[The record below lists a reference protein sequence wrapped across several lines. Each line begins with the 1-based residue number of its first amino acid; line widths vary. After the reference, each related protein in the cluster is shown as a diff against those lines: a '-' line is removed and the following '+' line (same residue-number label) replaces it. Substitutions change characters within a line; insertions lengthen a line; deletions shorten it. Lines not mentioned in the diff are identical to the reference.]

1 MYKFV
6 RKILHRQI
14 IYEGIAAMLK
24 SNVFPYSA
32 LAVLCASSTVMA
44 QESNSLDLSL
54 QELMNVEVTSV
65 SKQKQPLSNSPAAI
79 YVITNDAIRHS
90 GATSIPQALRD
101 VPGLHVAQIDAQKWA
116 VSSRGFNGRYNNK
129 LLVMMDGR
137 TLYSPAFSG
146 VYWEVQDTLMAD
158 IERIEVIRGPSAALW
173 GANAV
178 NGVINII
185 TKHSADTLGGY
196 AELGAG
202 DFEQGFVGARYGTK
216 LADNASSR
224 LYIKG
229 NSRDSLEHN
238 PQDLDSSLA
247 DAATSVD
254 KNNDW
259 HHLQLGG
266 RVDIQLENDTSLTL
280 SSDLYTSKMHQ
291 ASNIASMDSPVYREF
306 YSEEVETQGVN
317 LLSRYTKALSATSEY
332 SLQMY
337 YDFADRNEQLYHLRT
352 NTVDI
357 DFQHQFIAAQ
367 DHNIVWGLGYRYISD
382 DLDMMSIL
390 TSFEPDSTQ
399 TNLWSAFVSD
409 EITILD
415 DALWLTLASRFEH
428 NDYTGFEIQPNIRLM
443 WQVDTKNSVWT
454 SIARA
459 VRTPSRVENNLSVNA
474 LNIPPS
480 DVSPPVKVF
489 VEGSDDYQSE
499 EIVSYEIGYRFVP
512 ANKWSFDTTFF
523 YNAYDKLRSTS
534 DGTTDFSAFPNYL
547 SQYTVFENQY
557 DGYNYGAELSSM
569 WAVTDSL
576 QLKLNYSYI
585 QNEFGDILG
594 QNTQAP
600 QNMAS
605 TIIDWSMTENI
616 DVNIVWRFVD
626 STELL
631 SSNGTSFKT
640 IDGYKGVDL
649 GVAWAVTPELMLSAY
664 GKNLFYSSHLEYE
677 AESILLPYQ
686 VGPSYFVK
694 ASLSF

>member
-1 MYKFV
+1 
-6 RKILHRQI
+6 
-14 IYEGIAAMLK
+14 MLK
-24 SNVFPYSA
+24 LHVIPFSVLAGLLVSA
-32 LAVLCASSTVMA
+32 STHA
-44 QESNSLDLSL
+44 EEANSLDLSL

-79 YVITNDAIRHS
+79 YVLTNEAIRQS

-101 VPGLHVAQIDAQKWA
+101 VPGLHVAQLDSQKWA

-129 LLVMMDGR
+129 LLVMIDGR

-146 VYWEVQDTLMAD
+146 VYWEVQDVLMAD
-158 IERIEVIRGPSAALW
+158 VERIEVIRGPSAALW

-202 DFEQGFVGARYGTK
+202 DYEQGFIGARYGTK
-216 LADNASSR
+216 LSDNTTSR
-224 LYIKG
+224 MYIKG
-229 NSRDSLEHN
+229 NTRDSLDHN
-238 PQDLDSSLA
+238 PDDLDSSLI
-247 DAATSVD
+247 DAAATVD

-259 HHLQLGG
+259 RHLQLGG

-280 SSDLYTSKMHQ
+280 SSDFYTTKMNQ
-291 ASNIASMDSPVYREF
+291 ASNVATMDSPVYREF
-306 YSEEVETQGVN
+306 YSEEVESEGFN

-332 SLQMY
+332 TLQTY
-337 YDFADRNEQLYHLRT
+337 YDFADRDEEIYRLRT

-357 DFQHQFIAAQ
+357 DFQHQLIVGQ
-367 DHNIVWGLGYRYISD
+367 DHNIVWGLGYRYIND
-382 DLDMMSIL
+382 DISASSIL
-390 TSFEPDSTQ
+390 TSSEPDSTQ
-399 TNLWSAFVSD
+399 THLWSAFVSD

-428 NDYTGFEIQPNIRLM
+428 NDYTGFEVQPNIRLM
-443 WQVDTKNSVWT
+443 WQVDSKNSVWT

-459 VRTPSRVENNLSVNA
+459 VRTPSRVENNLIVNA
-474 LNIPPS
+474 LNIAPS
-480 DVSPPVKVF
+480 EVSPLVKVF
-489 VEGSDDYQSE
+489 VAGNDDYQSE
-499 EIVSYEIGYRFVP
+499 EIVSYEVGYRFVP
-512 ANKWSFDTTFF
+512 AKKWSFDTTFF
-523 YNAYDKLRSTS
+523 FNAYDKLRSTS

-547 SQYTVFENQY
+547 SQYTAFENQY

-569 WAVTDSL
+569 WAVTDLL
-576 QLKLNYSYI
+576 QLRINYSYI

-600 QNMAS
+600 QNMVS
-605 TIIDWSMTENI
+605 TMVDWNMTENI
-616 DVNIVWRFVD
+616 DVNIVWRFID
-626 STELL
+626 NTELL
-631 SSNGTSFKT
+631 TGNGSSFKT
-640 IDGYKGVDL
+640 IDGYKGVDI
-649 GVAWAVTPELMLSAY
+649 GIHWAATPDLMLSAF

-694 ASLSF
+694 ASVNF

>member
-1 MYKFV
+1 
-6 RKILHRQI
+6 
-14 IYEGIAAMLK
+14 MLK
-24 SNVFPYSA
+24 LNVFPYSA

-65 SKQKQPLSNSPAAI
+65 SKQKQSLSNSPAAI
-79 YVITNDAIRHS
+79 YVLTNDAIRQS

-202 DFEQGFVGARYGTK
+202 DYEQGFIGARYGSK
-216 LADNASSR
+216 LSDNTTSR
-224 LYIKG
+224 MYIKG
-229 NSRDSLEHN
+229 NSRDSLDHKPN
-238 PQDLDSSLA
+238 DLDSSLI
-247 DAATSVD
+247 DAAATVD

-259 HHLQLGG
+259 RHLQLGG

-280 SSDLYTSKMHQ
+280 SSDYYTTKMQQ
-291 ASNIASMDSPVYREF
+291 ASNVASMDPPVYREF
-306 YSEEVETQGVN
+306 YSEEVESEGFN

-332 SLQMY
+332 TLQTY
-337 YDFADRNEQLYHLRT
+337 YDFADRDEELYHLRT
-352 NTVDI
+352 NTVDV
-357 DFQHQFIAAQ
+357 DFQHQLIVGE
-367 DHNIVWGLGYRYISD
+367 DNNIVWGLGYRYISD
-382 DLDMMSIL
+382 DFSSMPIL
-390 TSFEPDSTQ
+390 TSTEPDST
-399 TNLWSAFVSD
+399 TTHLWSAFISD
-409 EITILD
+409 EIALVD

-428 NDYTGFEIQPNIRLM
+428 NDYTGFEVQPNIRLM

-489 VEGSDDYQSE
+489 VVGSDDYQSE
-499 EIVSYEIGYRFVP
+499 EIVSYEVGYRFVP
-512 ANKWSFDTTFF
+512 AKKWSFDTTFF
-523 YNAYDKLRSTS
+523 YNTYDKLRSTS
-534 DGTTDFSAFPNYL
+534 VGTTDFSAFPNYL

-569 WAVTDSL
+569 WALTDFL
-576 QLKLNYSYI
+576 QLRINYSYI

-600 QNMAS
+600 QNMVS
-605 TIIDWSMTENI
+605 TMIDWNITEHI
-616 DVNIVWRFVD
+616 DFNIVWRFID

-631 SSNGTSFKT
+631 TGNGSSFKS
-640 IDGYKGVDL
+640 IDGYTGVDI
-649 GVAWAVTPELMLSAY
+649 GVSWAVTPKLMLSAY
-664 GKNLFYSSHLEYE
+664 GKDLFYSSHLEYE